1 MFSLKCPI
9 LEHVTETGSL
19 FCRRWCEL
27 IDRHEKTLPDMHCY
41 ILTTGHQRKRKYQ
54 YCSYRIGNNKMS
66 FGSKSYMGVKE
77 KVAYEKSFVGKYQQ
91 LVKKNSFLYFGLPM
105 MLSIA
110 LGSVLLTNFTS
121 LRYERRDEK
130 VKEMSEDEA
139 LSMINNRRKVDI
151 KDEYYK
157 LQGLLEEHEDWEP
170 KRVERLPGESEN
182 KW

>member
-1 MFSLKCPI
+1 MAAQ
-9 LEHVTETGSL
+9 
-19 FCRRWCEL
+19 RRT
-27 IDRHEKTLPDMHCY
+27 RH
-41 ILTTGHQRKRKYQ
+41 IQ
-54 YCSYRIGNNKMS
+54 YLAAYNMG
-66 FGSKSYMGVKE
+66 FGSRSFMGAKE
-77 KVAYEKSFVGKYQQ
+77 KADYEGSFVGKYQK

-110 LGSVLLTNFTS
+110 LGSVLLTNFTA

-139 LSMINNRRKVDI
+139 LNMINNRRKVDI
-151 KDEYYK
+151 NDEYYK
-157 LQGLLEEHEDWEP
+157 LQGILEEHQDWEP

>member
-1 MFSLKCPI
+1 MA
-9 LEHVTETGSL
+9 
-19 FCRRWCEL
+19 
-27 IDRHEKTLPDMHCY
+27 
-41 ILTTGHQRKRKYQ
+41 
-54 YCSYRIGNNKMS
+54 
-66 FGSKSYMGVKE
+66 FGSKSFMGKRE
-77 KVAYEKSFVGKYQQ
+77 RMIYEASFVGKYEK
-91 LVKKNSFLYFGLPM
+91 LVKKNSFLFFGLPM

-121 LRYERRDEK
+121 LRYEQRDEK
-130 VKEMSEDEA
+130 VKELGEEEA

-157 LQGLLEEHEDWEP
+157 LQGILDEHEDWEN

>member
-1 MFSLKCPI
+1 MTPAAIMFDS
-9 LEHVTETGSL
+9 
-19 FCRRWCEL
+19 
-27 IDRHEKTLPDMHCY
+27 KTFM
-41 ILTTGHQRKRKYQ
+41 GKRE
-54 YCSYRIGNNKMS
+54 R
-66 FGSKSYMGVKE
+66 E
-77 KVAYEKSFVGKYQQ
+77 AYEKSFVGRYQK

-110 LGSVLLTNFTS
+110 LGSVLLSNFTA

-130 VKEMSEDEA
+130 VKEMNEEDA